1 MPATLPKR
9 QMLKNENIIC
19 ISSIDW
25 DFIWQ
30 GHQEIMLTLARN
42 GNKVLFIENTGVRI
56 PGIRDLPRIGNRIR
70 NWFSGVKGIRKED
83 EELYIFS
90 PLILPFPYS
99 RASLWI
105 NKRLI
110 LPVLDKWMKVMD
122 FNSPITWVFLPTP
135 LSLGIIENLNS
146 KAVIYY
152 CIDNFRVS
160 SVAAKK
166 IKHSEIKLMKRAD
179 LIFVTSKELYNYC
192 CRYND
197 KVYIFPFTVNFQ
209 EFEEIRLKKNE
220 FPVELDRINR
230 PIIGYIGGIHKWL
243 DLNLIKEMAKKY
255 PQYSFV
261 FVGPIQTDISA
272 LTEIK
277 NIYFLGKKEHKQI
290 PSFINSFDVCIIPYI
305 ITDYTRNVYPTKLN
319 EYLALGKPVVSTDL
333 PEIINFNTDNDNLVL
348 VGNTREEFMNC
359 VSKALRDSD
368 ETIINKRITSAKKNS
383 WPLRIEEMSNIIEDV
398 IIKKSRLP
406 FNWREVFLRLYRV
419 SRKRILNSIF
429 IILASYLLVFYTPL
443 VWFLARPLKISQPPQ
458 NADCIVVFAGGVG
471 ESGKAGEGYEER
483 VQYAVQLYK
492 NGYAEHI
499 IFSSGYMY
507 VFKEPLVMKAL
518 AMSLG
523 VPESAIILEDKA
535 KNTYENI
542 IFTKKVLESKRW
554 NKVLVISSPYH
565 MRRVA
570 MIFNKNAKDIE
581 ARYTSLPNSYF
592 YSHPY
597 KDERGN
603 KVWKR
608 ISLKQIGGVF
618 HEYLGILYYLWKGY
632 I

>member
-1 MPATLPKR
+1 
-9 QMLKNENIIC
+9 MLKNENIIC

-30 GHQEIMLTLARN
+30 GHQEIMLALARD
-42 GNKVLFIENTGVRI
+42 GNRVLFIENTGARS
-56 PGIRDLPRIGNRIR
+56 PGIRDFPRIRNRLK
-70 NWFSGVKGIRKED
+70 NWFSGVKGIRKEA
-83 EELYIFS
+83 ENLYIFS

-99 RASLWI
+99 RVSLWI
-105 NKRLI
+105 NKYLVLPI
-110 LPVLDKWMKVMD
+110 LDRWRKVMD
-122 FNSPITWVFLPTP
+122 FNNPVSWVFLPTP
-135 LSLGIIENLNS
+135 LSLSIIENLNS

-160 SVAAKK
+160 SAAAKK
-166 IKHSEIKLMKRAD
+166 IKYPEIKLMKRAD

-192 CRYND
+192 SGYND
-197 KVYIFPFTVNFQ
+197 KVYIFPFAVNFR

-220 FPVELDRINR
+220 FPVELGSVNR

-243 DLNLIKEMAKKY
+243 DLGLIKETAKKY

-272 LTEIK
+272 LAEIK

-290 PSFINSFDVCIIPYI
+290 PLFINDFDACIIPYI
-305 ITDYTRNVYPTKLN
+305 ITDYTKNVYPTKLN
-319 EYLALGKPVVSTDL
+319 EYLALGKPVVSTAL
-333 PEIINFNTDNDNLVL
+333 PEIINFNAENDNLVL
-348 VGNTREEFMNC
+348 VGNTQEEFMNC
-359 VSKALRDSD
+359 IPEAVRDSD
-368 ETIINKRITSAKKNS
+368 ETIINKRIIAAKKNS
-383 WPLRIEEMSNIIEDV
+383 WPLRIEEMSNIIEGAIFD
-398 IIKKSRLP
+398 KSGLT
-406 FNWREVFLRLYRV
+406 FNWREAFLKLYNV
-419 SRKRILNSIF
+419 SRKRILNSVF
-429 IILASYLLVFYTPL
+429 IILALYLSVFYTPL
-443 VWFLARPLKISQPPQ
+443 VWYLAEPLKISQPPRK
-458 NADCIVVFAGGVG
+458 ADCIVVFAGGVG

-483 VQYAVQLYK
+483 VQYAVQLYR

-542 IFTKKVLESKRW
+542 IFTKEILETKRW
-554 NKVLVISSPYH
+554 NKILVISAPYH

-570 MIFNKNAKDIE
+570 MVFNKNAKSIE

-603 KVWKR
+603 KIWKR
-608 ISLKQIGGVF
+608 ISLKQIGGIF
-618 HEYLGILYYLWKGY
+618 HEYLGILYYLRKGY